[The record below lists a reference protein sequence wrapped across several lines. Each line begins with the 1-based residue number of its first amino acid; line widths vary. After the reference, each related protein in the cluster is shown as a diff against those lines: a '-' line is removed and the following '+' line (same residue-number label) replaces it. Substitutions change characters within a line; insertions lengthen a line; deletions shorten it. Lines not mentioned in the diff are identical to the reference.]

1 MADDSDEPTKIA
13 EDYENNAHE
22 DSETL
27 FPLQIRYSYSL
38 SEVSFLFLKMYQLSV
53 KRYYHNVIRSI
64 TVRRKKKSKKGRIE
78 KMLKNF
84 EEALEKIED
93 EEKKEREKRVCI
105 HVWCFIRFTQNYV
118 LLSLESGFKDFQVS
132 NLLLI

>member
-1 MADDSDEPTKIA
+1 
-13 EDYENNAHE
+13 
-22 DSETL
+22 
-27 FPLQIRYSYSL
+27 
-38 SEVSFLFLKMYQLSV
+38 
-53 KRYYHNVIRSI
+53 
-64 TVRRKKKSKKGRIE
+64 
-78 KMLKNF
+78 MLKNF
-84 EEALEKIED
+84 EKALEKIED